1 MAPARPGVPRAPVAG
16 REARTAGAFGMSS
29 LSSFITSTWG
39 RGWKRRGA
47 GSRTGPEPSPALS
60 APRDSAC
67 PVPVSS
73 GPLCPQEEVAEIKA
87 EGNLEAVLSTL
98 DAIVEE
104 GKAREEPAW

>member
-1 MAPARPGVPRAPVAG
+1 M
-16 REARTAGAFGMSS
+16 
-29 LSSFITSTWG
+29 
-39 RGWKRRGA
+39 
-47 GSRTGPEPSPALS
+47 
-60 APRDSAC
+60 AC

-73 GPLCPQEEVAEIKA
+73 GPLCPQEEVAAIKA

>member
-1 MAPARPGVPRAPVAG
+1 M
-16 REARTAGAFGMSS
+16 
-29 LSSFITSTWG
+29 L
-39 RGWKRRGA
+39 
-47 GSRTGPEPSPALS
+47 ALM
-60 APRDSAC
+60 AC

-73 GPLCPQEEVAEIKA
+73 GPLRPQEEVAAIKV

>member
-1 MAPARPGVPRAPVAG
+1 MLV
-16 REARTAGAFGMSS
+16 
-29 LSSFITSTWG
+29 
-39 RGWKRRGA
+39 RGPDR
-47 GSRTGPEPSPALS
+47 SRALS

-104 GKAREEPAW
+104 GKAREGPAW

>member
-1 MAPARPGVPRAPVAG
+1 M
-16 REARTAGAFGMSS
+16 ETAGCWFEDG
-29 LSSFITSTWG
+29 T
-39 RGWKRRGA
+39 GA
-47 GSRTGPEPSPALS
+47 EPGPEC
-60 APRDSAC
+60 PRDSAC